1 MAKNVEKIE
10 NQKKVKT
17 NRQRVVKTHTVE
29 FSSERSFFRS
39 SPILLYYD
47 GHIVTEQL
55 ALDLKRR
62 MSYIEVSILM
72 WSGKTTKS
80 FFKYTHVCGP
90 K

>member
-29 FSSERSFFRS
+29 FSSECAPSFS
-39 SPILLYYD
+39 SPLFYYYD

-72 WSGKTTKS
+72 
-80 FFKYTHVCGP
+80 
-90 K
+90 